1 MRILTFSSLYPN
13 SAQPGLGLFVE
24 ERLRQMLNTG
34 AIEADV
40 VAPVPWIPF
49 RSSAFR
55 RYAEAASVPKTE
67 IRHGISVR
75 HPRYPL
81 IPLVGMSATPKLMA
95 YAMKPTLQALIS
107 SGRDFD
113 LIDAH
118 FFYPDGAAAVLLA
131 RWFSKPVV
139 ITARGSDIN
148 VIAKHRSRG
157 RTILRSALAADG
169 IISVSAAL
177 RDEMERL
184 GVPAAKIRVLRN
196 GVDLNRFRPDGRN
209 EARRDLG
216 LEGSTLLI
224 VGHLRP
230 TKGHERV
237 LQAMTKLPD
246 FNLLI
251 VGDGP
256 LRRSIEV
263 MSQTLS
269 IGDRVRFCGQMSQD
283 ELIRYYTAAD
293 ALILASDREGMPN
306 VVLEALA
313 CGTPVVATPV
323 GGVPEVLT
331 ESVAGVVADD
341 FSADALVVAVNRLF
355 RQYPDRMAT
364 RKYAMN
370 HSWKGTTEG
379 QLDLFGEILMRR
391 QTG

>member
-1 MRILTFSSLYPN
+1 
-13 SAQPGLGLFVE
+13 
-24 ERLRQMLNTG
+24 
-34 AIEADV
+34 
-40 VAPVPWIPF
+40 
-49 RSSAFR
+49 
-55 RYAEAASVPKTE
+55 
-67 IRHGISVR
+67 
-75 HPRYPL
+75 
-81 IPLVGMSATPKLMA
+81 
-95 YAMKPTLQALIS
+95 
-107 SGRDFD
+107 
-113 LIDAH
+113 
-118 FFYPDGAAAVLLA
+118 
-131 RWFSKPVV
+131 
-139 ITARGSDIN
+139 
-148 VIAKHRSRG
+148 
-157 RTILRSALAADG
+157 
-169 IISVSAAL
+169 
-177 RDEMERL
+177 MERL